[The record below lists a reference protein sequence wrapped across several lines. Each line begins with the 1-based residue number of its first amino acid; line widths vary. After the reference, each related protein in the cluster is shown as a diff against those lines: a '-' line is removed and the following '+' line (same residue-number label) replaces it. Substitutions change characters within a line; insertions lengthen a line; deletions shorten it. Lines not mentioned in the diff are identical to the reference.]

1 MSVVSQ
7 ALGAMIMYIL
17 HFQYARKNLLVYKL
31 KPYTVGMLIKLDLK
45 RFLVFVLSELF
56 SMAYRWYITSEHAPI
71 LLIHHSWVSHV
82 NIISLNNIYL
92 MTFQHTIIQIYI
104 YTYNV
109 QWDSMKIIVGVC
121 SITYIV
127 QCICIKQFP

>member
-1 MSVVSQ
+1 
-7 ALGAMIMYIL
+7 
-17 HFQYARKNLLVYKL
+17 VYKL

-104 YTYNV
+104 YL
-109 QWDSMKIIVGVC
+109 QCSMGFNENHC
-121 SITYIV
+121 WGLFHNLHCTMYLY
-127 QCICIKQFP
+127 